1 MSTFTALPHMPTADK
16 NMEKNTSEIVTS
28 VHYWTDKLLSFRC
41 TRPPGYVF
49 TPGQFARLGLV
60 AESGETFSRAY
71 SVTSAVEEDALEF
84 YLVLVPNGQ
93 FSELLAKLQPGDS
106 VLVDKT
112 SYGFMTADRFVDGE
126 DLWML
131 ATGTGLGPFI
141 SILQDPSVWK
151 KFRNL
156 VLVHCVR
163 TSEELAYQPLL
174 SSLSQRSQLTNGG
187 ARLTLVQATTR
198 DTVSNGAQHLHGR
211 ITTLLENGT
220 LESAV
225 GHPITVDASR
235 LMMCGNPEMITATRE
250 ILAQRGMRPCR
261 RAAPGQFVT
270 EDYW

>member
-1 MSTFTALPHMPTADK
+1 MTNPLPSKTTTETVISILH
-16 NMEKNTSEIVTS
+16 
-28 VHYWTDKLLSFRC
+28 WTDKLLSFRC
-41 TRPPGYVF
+41 TRPTTYQF
-49 TPGQFARLGLV
+49 APGQFARLGLTNADGAV
-60 AESGETFSRAY
+60 ISRAY

-84 YLVLVPNGQ
+84 FLVIVPGGE
-93 FSELLAKLQPGDS
+93 FSDLLNNLKPGDPI
-106 VLVDKT
+106 LLERF

-163 TSEELAYQPLL
+163 NTEELAYQDLL
-174 SSLSQRSQLTNGG
+174 NDLPKQAALTAGG
-187 ARLTLVQATTR
+187 AKLTLIPVSTR
-198 DTVSNGAQHLHGR
+198 DTRNINPNHLHGR
-211 ITTLLENGT
+211 ITTLLANGE
-220 LESAV
+220 LERAAGLDISV
-225 GHPITVDASR
+225 EKSR

-250 ILAQRGMRPCR
+250 LLHERGLRPCR
-261 RAAPGQFVT
+261 RAVPGQFVT